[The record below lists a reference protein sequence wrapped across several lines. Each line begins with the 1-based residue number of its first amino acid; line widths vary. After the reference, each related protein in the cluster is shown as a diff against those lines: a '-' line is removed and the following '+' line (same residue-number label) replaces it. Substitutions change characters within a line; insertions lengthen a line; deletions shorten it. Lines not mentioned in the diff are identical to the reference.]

1 MTDKAMSV
9 TKAAI
14 AGAVFGSAVGMV
26 SAPKSKKKHSIKKD
40 ITGTLGIIGTAMKDV
55 STLLSK
61 K

>member
-1 MTDKAMSV
+1 MTEKAMCV

-26 SAPKSKKKHSIKKD
+26 STPKQKKKHNVKKD
-40 ITGTLGIIGTAMKDV
+40 ITGTLSIIGTAMKDV